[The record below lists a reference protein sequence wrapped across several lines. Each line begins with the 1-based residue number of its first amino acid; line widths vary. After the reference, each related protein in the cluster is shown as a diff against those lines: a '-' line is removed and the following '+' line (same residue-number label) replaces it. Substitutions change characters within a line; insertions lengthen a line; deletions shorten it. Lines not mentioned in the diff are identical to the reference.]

1 MIGLFDFAT
10 CFAPLPHEKTLEPM
24 DRLDPN
30 YIHAIRFLY
39 ERINYEKTVDRPYDQ
54 RSYRLAR
61 MQFLLQELGN
71 PHLAAPVVHVA
82 GTKGKGSTSWL
93 IAETLRRSGL
103 RTGLYTSP
111 HLIHLEERF
120 LVDGL
125 PCAPSEL
132 ARHIE
137 SLKLAESATAKTP
150 HGAPTFFEMTTA
162 LAWTLF
168 AARKTDVNVIEVGLG
183 GRLDST
189 NVCQSAL
196 AIITSISYDHQQ
208 QLGNTISLIASEKAG
223 IIKPQVPVIS
233 GARHAE
239 AQSVIRARCQEM
251 NSELWEIGTDFESAI
266 RTQTLWNDSSTTDLT
281 SVASRMDFI
290 PKNPKLQTA
299 NFPDIALR
307 MAGKHQADN
316 AALTIAAWAR
326 LNADGWSLPRS
337 AIQSAIAETQLSCR
351 IELVSKQPDIIID
364 TSHNVAS
371 IGALIDSLYDHF
383 APAKKTIVFA
393 CSKDKEYEK
402 MLNQILGFADRLI
415 VTQFHNNPR
424 SVPVERLEEL
434 AKERATSS
442 RSIEILSAP
451 SSNIGVEHAR
461 NSAVPNELICITGS
475 FFLAAEIRPMF
486 PPQSTQLNPEN
497 AND

>member
-1 MIGLFDFAT
+1 
-10 CFAPLPHEKTLEPM
+10 M
-24 DRLDPN
+24 DRLDPK
-30 YIHAIRFLY
+30 YINAIRFLY
-39 ERINYEKTVDRPYDQ
+39 ERINYEKTIDRPYDQ
-54 RSYRLAR
+54 CSYRLGR
-61 MQFLLQELGN
+61 MKHLLEELGN

-103 RTGLYTSP
+103 RVGLYTSP
-111 HLIHLEERF
+111 HLMHLEERF
-120 LVDGL
+120 LVDSL
-125 PCAPSEL
+125 PSTPSEL
-132 ARHIE
+132 AQHIE
-137 SLKLAESATAKTP
+137 SLKLAEAATAQTP

-223 IIKPQVPVIS
+223 IIKQRVPVIS
-233 GARHAE
+233 GARHPE
-239 AQSVIRARCQEM
+239 AQSVIRSRCHEM
-251 NSELWEIGTDFESAI
+251 NSELWEIGTDFESEI
-266 RTQTLWNDSSTTDLT
+266 RTQTLWNSPSTTDLNG
-281 SVASRMDFI
+281 VASRMDFI
-290 PKNPKLQTA
+290 PKTSKLQAA

-316 AALTIAAWAR
+316 AAIAIAAWAR

-337 AIQSAIAETQLSCR
+337 AVQTAIAETQLCCR

-371 IGALIDSLYDHF
+371 IGALIDALKHHF

-402 MLNQILGFADRLI
+402 MLDQILAVADRLI
-415 VTQFHNNPR
+415 ITQFHNNPR

-434 AKERATSS
+434 AKEKAISTRP
-442 RSIEILSAP
+442 IEILSAP
-451 SSNIGVEHAR
+451 SSNIAVEHALKT
-461 NSAVPNELICITGS
+461 AIPNELICITGS
-475 FFLAAEIRPMF
+475 FFLAAETRPMF
-486 PPQSTQLNPEN
+486 PSQTPEP
-497 AND
+497 NDEKPNEQPSHRH

>member
-1 MIGLFDFAT
+1 
-10 CFAPLPHEKTLEPM
+10 M
-24 DRLDPN
+24 DRLDPK
-30 YIHAIRFLY
+30 YINAIRFLY
-39 ERINYEKTVDRPYDQ
+39 ERINYEKTIDRPYDQ

-61 MQFLLQELGN
+61 MQYLLQELGN

-103 RTGLYTSP
+103 RVGLYTSP

-120 LVDGL
+120 LVDSL
-125 PCAPSEL
+125 PCVPSEL

-137 SLKLAESATAKTP
+137 SLKLAEDATAKTP

-196 AIITSISYDHQQ
+196 AIITSISFDHQQ

-223 IIKPQVPVIS
+223 IIKSSVPVIS
-233 GARHAE
+233 GARHPE
-239 AQSVIRARCQEM
+239 AQSVIRTRCHEM
-251 NSELWEIGTDFESAI
+251 NSDLWEIGTDFESEI
-266 RTQTLWNDSSTTDLT
+266 RTQTLWNDSSTTDLNG
-281 SVASRMDFI
+281 VASRMDFI
-290 PKNPKLQTA
+290 PKSSKLQA
-299 NFPDIALR
+299 ADFPDIALR

-316 AALTIAAWAR
+316 AAIAIAAWAR

-337 AIQSAIAETQLSCR
+337 AVQTAIAETQLSCR

-371 IGALIDSLYDHF
+371 IGALIDALNDHF

-402 MLNQILGFADRLI
+402 MLDQILAVADRLI
-415 VTQFHNNPR
+415 LTQFRNNPR

-434 AKERATSS
+434 AKEKVISN
-442 RSIEILSAP
+442 RSVEILSAP

-461 NSAVPNELICITGS
+461 KTAVPNELICITGS
-475 FFLAAEIRPMF
+475 FFLAAETRPMF
-486 PPQSTQLNPEN
+486 PSQTPEP
-497 AND
+497 NDEKPNE